1 MAELIAH
8 LESFLGPILVGSQGD
23 ESTPA
28 GIQVVWF
35 GPDRPFAGVTTAATL
50 GLSHRRLSQPSG
62 RNLRQELM
70 LHLPTTDQP
79 PNAAGVLLQVA
90 AELLDGHRG
99 LLRGE
104 IIGPR
109 GPLFAATQM
118 TALYATAPVYLP
130 DEFAVCPTGAGTV
143 VLTWLVPVTGE
154 EADYL
159 RTHGWHALEQAFLA
173 ENPDLTSLTRPSITA
188 ATTAQR

>member
-1 MAELIAH
+1 MAELIAQ
-8 LESFLGPILVGSQGD
+8 LESFLGPIMAGSRDD

-35 GPDRPFAGVTTAATL
+35 GPDRPSAGVTTVVTL
-50 GLSHRRLSQPSG
+50 GLSHHRLSQPSG
-62 RNLRQELM
+62 TDLRQELM

-79 PNAAGVLLQVA
+79 ANAAGILFQVA

-109 GPLFAATQM
+109 GPLFAATRM
-118 TALYATAPVYLP
+118 TALYATVPVYLP
-130 DEFAVCPTGAGTV
+130 DEFAVCPTEAGLV
-143 VLTWLVPVTGE
+143 VMTWLVPVTDE
-154 EADYL
+154 EAGYL

-173 ENPDLTSLTRPSITA
+173 ENPDLTDLSRPSITA
-188 ATTAQR
+188 STTAQP